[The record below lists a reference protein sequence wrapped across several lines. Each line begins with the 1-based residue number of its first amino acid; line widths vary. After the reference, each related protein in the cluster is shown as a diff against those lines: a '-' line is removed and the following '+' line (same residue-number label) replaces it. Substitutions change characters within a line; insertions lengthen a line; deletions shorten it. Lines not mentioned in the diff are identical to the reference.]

1 MLSIGNNLIRRGM
14 PYALFM
20 LRGLVVLYAVMLLP
34 RVFADQQDRVEHSG
48 GDFVYRIELSDE
60 KILSGRV
67 ESIDAQ
73 ELGLRSNE

>member
-48 GDFVYRIELSDE
+48 GDSVYRI
-60 KILSGRV
+60 
-67 ESIDAQ
+67 
-73 ELGLRSNE
+73 